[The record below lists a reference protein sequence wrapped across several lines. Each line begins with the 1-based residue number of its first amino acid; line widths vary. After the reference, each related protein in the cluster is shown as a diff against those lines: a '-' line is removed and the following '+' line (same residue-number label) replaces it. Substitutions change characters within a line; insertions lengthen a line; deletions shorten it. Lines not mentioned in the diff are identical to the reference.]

1 MIRLFLRSLS
11 FTYLMHMRLL
21 NENLNCLLFIL
32 TIAAQAAAAANV
44 TSSQNIGHDG
54 EEIET
59 KHQPGQLIPQQQQG
73 HGPHGPLTQQP
84 HPLQAHQQVRNI
96 FVQ

>member
-1 MIRLFLRSLS
+1 M
-11 FTYLMHMRLL
+11 T
-21 NENLNCLLFIL
+21 

-59 KHQPGQLIPQQQQG
+59 KHQPGQIIPQQQQG

-84 HPLQAHQQVRNI
+84 HPLQAHQQVRIITFINRFKEMKRKIHYVDI
-96 FVQ
+96 F

>member
-1 MIRLFLRSLS
+1 M
-11 FTYLMHMRLL
+11 
-21 NENLNCLLFIL
+21 N

-59 KHQPGQLIPQQQQG
+59 KHQPGQIIPQQQQG
-73 HGPHGPLTQQP
+73 HGPHGLLTQQP
-84 HPLQAHQQVRNI
+84 HPLQAHQQVRNF